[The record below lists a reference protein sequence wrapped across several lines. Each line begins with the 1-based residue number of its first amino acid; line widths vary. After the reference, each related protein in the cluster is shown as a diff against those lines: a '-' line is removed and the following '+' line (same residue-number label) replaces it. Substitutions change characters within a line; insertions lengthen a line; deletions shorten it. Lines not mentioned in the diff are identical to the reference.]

1 MISQEPIA
9 NFQTQ
14 KILYKQA
21 KNTKEKAQRIK
32 DIYQVATEEYSK
44 FIIDILMELSNY
56 FLENDIMEKRNFDE
70 WAYYSILTASK
81 LKIKEATPFFRDLFS
96 KISRPDYRAHILYLI
111 GLSEDKEFL
120 PFLNAQLKYY
130 NNQQRFGDVKVKDM
144 FVLVEGCLNALEVFS
159 DPSSFYEVFYAVNAY
174 NERIN
179 SIAKRVR
186 DSIATK
192 NDAATVCDIIIKTS
206 DDLNLVYDALVYSF
220 ESKSSNEKKIM
231 NCNSA
236 LERIFNQLG
245 AEDLIKRDTLK
256 RIKNL
261 AVKNLGELKAT
272 DKISLEWVKIKW
284 GFDKDED
291 SDKITIEALK
301 KIGTEEAVRVLTDRL
316 AFYIKVLKEGGKVTF
331 EKEYGVDFMKEIV
344 KALGDMNSKIPLPE
358 LEEIKSG
365 DYFGKP
371 LQNEAELAIKKI
383 LKK

>member
-96 KISRPDYRAHILYLI
+96 KISRTDYRAHILYLI

-272 DKISLEWVKIKW
+272 DKI
-284 GFDKDED
+284 
-291 SDKITIEALK
+291 TIEALK